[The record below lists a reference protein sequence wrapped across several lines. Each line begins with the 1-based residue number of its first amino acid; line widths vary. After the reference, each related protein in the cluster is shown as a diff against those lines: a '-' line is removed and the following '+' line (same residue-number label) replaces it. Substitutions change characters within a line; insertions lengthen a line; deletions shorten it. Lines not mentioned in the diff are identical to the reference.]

1 MAPPAIH
8 PTWAKNQNRLQSG
21 NARPSPRRANYPRRM
36 AVRVVVAEDDYFV
49 RAGLQR
55 LLDGEPD
62 IELVGAYETADALL
76 ASIADD
82 RPDVVLT
89 DIRMPPRGLDEGI
102 ALAQELRKSHP
113 DVGVVVLSNYA
124 EPRHA
129 LRLFENGA
137 EGRAYLLK
145 QRVATRNGLAR
156 AITDVA
162 KGGSAVDPNVV
173 TALLDSRPAPGSPLA
188 ALTGREREVLA
199 LVAEGHSNERISE
212 LVALSK
218 GAVEKHVNGIFAKL
232 GLAYDPRVSRRV
244 KATLTYLQQTR

>member
-1 MAPPAIH
+1 
-8 PTWAKNQNRLQSG
+8 
-21 NARPSPRRANYPRRM
+21 M

-49 RAGLQR
+49 RQGLQR
-55 LLDGEPD
+55 LLDAEPE

-76 ASIADD
+76 GSIADD

-89 DIRMPPRGLDEGI
+89 DIRMPPHGLDEGI
-102 ALAQELRKSHP
+102 ALAEQLRKSHP

-145 QRVATRNGLAR
+145 QRVATRDGLAR

-162 KGGSAVDPNVV
+162 TGGSAVDPSVV
-173 TALLDSRPAPGSPLA
+173 TALLDSELPLSSPLGG
-188 ALTGREREVLA
+188 LTEREREVLV
-199 LVAEGHSNERISE
+199 LVAEGHSNERIAE
-212 LVALSK
+212 LLALSK

-232 GLAYDPRVSRRV
+232 GLTSDPGVSRRV
-244 KATLTYLQQTR
+244 KATLLYLHQEV

>member
-1 MAPPAIH
+1 
-8 PTWAKNQNRLQSG
+8 
-21 NARPSPRRANYPRRM
+21 M

-49 RAGLQR
+49 RQGLQR
-55 LLDGEPD
+55 LLDAEPE

-76 ASIADD
+76 GSIADD

-89 DIRMPPRGLDEGI
+89 DIRMPPHGLDEGI
-102 ALAQELRKSHP
+102 ALAEQLRKSHP

-145 QRVATRNGLAR
+145 QRVATRDGLAR

-162 KGGSAVDPNVV
+162 AGGSAVDPSVV
-173 TALLDSRPAPGSPLA
+173 SALLDSELAPGSPLGG
-188 ALTGREREVLA
+188 LTEREREVLA
-199 LVAEGHSNERISE
+199 LVAEGHSNERIAE
-212 LVALSK
+212 LLALSK

-232 GLAYDPRVSRRV
+232 GLTSDPAVSRRV
-244 KATLTYLQQTR
+244 KATLLYLHQGG

>member
-1 MAPPAIH
+1 
-8 PTWAKNQNRLQSG
+8 
-21 NARPSPRRANYPRRM
+21 M

-49 RAGLQR
+49 RQGLQR
-55 LLDGEPD
+55 LLDAEPE

-76 ASIADD
+76 GSIADD

-89 DIRMPPRGLDEGI
+89 DIRMPPHGLDEGI
-102 ALAQELRKSHP
+102 ALAEQLRKSHP

-145 QRVATRNGLAR
+145 QRVATRDGLAR

-162 KGGSAVDPNVV
+162 TGGSAVDPSVV
-173 TALLDSRPAPGSPLA
+173 TALLDSELPLGSPLGG
-188 ALTGREREVLA
+188 LTEREREVLV
-199 LVAEGHSNERISE
+199 LVAEGHSNERIAE
-212 LVALSK
+212 LLALSK

-232 GLAYDPRVSRRV
+232 GLTSDPGVSRRV
-244 KATLTYLQQTR
+244 KATLLYLHQEV

>member
-1 MAPPAIH
+1 
-8 PTWAKNQNRLQSG
+8 
-21 NARPSPRRANYPRRM
+21 M

-102 ALAQELRKSHP
+102 VLAQELRKSHP

-188 ALTGREREVLA
+188 ALTGREAGSAR
-199 LVAEGHSNERISE
+199 
-212 LVALSK
+212 
-218 GAVEKHVNGIFAKL
+218 
-232 GLAYDPRVSRRV
+232 SRRRG
-244 KATLTYLQQTR
+244 AQQRANLRARRTVEGSRREARQRHLRQAGPRLRSPVSAGA

>member
-1 MAPPAIH
+1 
-8 PTWAKNQNRLQSG
+8 
-21 NARPSPRRANYPRRM
+21 M

-89 DIRMPPRGLDEGI
+89 DIRMPPQGLDEGI
-102 ALAQELRKSHP
+102 VLAQELRKSHP

-129 LRLFENGA
+129 LRLFESGA
-137 EGRAYLLK
+137 ERRAYLLK

-173 TALLDSRPAPGSPLA
+173 TALLDSRPLPGSPLA

-232 GLAYDPRVSRRV
+232 GLANDPGVSRRV
-244 KATLTYLQQTR
+244 KATLTYLQQAR